1 MTMKFATTA
10 ALAAIVSLAAMGT
23 AAAQMPRGTQHALE
37 TLSGVYASAAPEFW
51 YGSWGTRHFAFENGR
66 WELNFTHALDPN
78 MEKKTF
84 RFRTLGPYRIAGP
97 VASVPGGFHGVFG
110 EAQKF
115 VTLLT
120 DDPAIVAA
128 MGLAACGLKLNVE
141 TDISASGCA
150 HWKPVAQCGEDH
162 DLVALDGDRLWFGV
176 RPRDNDMCTPDKRP
190 TALLEPPVVK
200 R

>member
-1 MTMKFATTA
+1 MTKKFATA
-10 ALAAIVSLAAMGT
+10 AAAAAIAAFAAMGT
-23 AAAQMPRGTQHALE
+23 AAAQTPRATQQALE
-37 TLSGVYASAAPEFW
+37 TLSGVYASAAPESC
-51 YGSWGTRHFAFENGR
+51 YGSWGTRHFAFDKGR

-97 VASVPGGFHGVFG
+97 VAEVPGSFHGVFG
-110 EAQKF
+110 EVQKF

-141 TDISASGCA
+141 TDISETGCGP
-150 HWKPVAQCGEDH
+150 WRPVAQCGEDH

>member
-1 MTMKFATTA
+1 MTKKFAATA
-10 ALAAIVSLAAMGT
+10 ALATLVACAATGTT
-23 AAAQMPRGTQHALE
+23 AAQTPRGTLHALE
-37 TLSGVYASAAPEFW
+37 TLSGVYASAAPESW

-84 RFRTLGPYRIAGP
+84 RFRTLGPYRVAGS
-97 VASVPGGFHGVFG
+97 VASVPGSFHAVFV

-141 TDISASGCA
+141 IDISQTGCG
-150 HWKPVAQCGEDH
+150 HWKPVAQCSEDH